1 MILERGKGSV
11 SSQLQGRIE
20 TDFWTG
26 SALGRGKAP
35 LNLFNESRNG
45 IIRHYQ
51 FKDSKV
57 LQNLYFLIKSIAF
70 FCKQYVFGLFGSS
83 VSSCRCQK
91 IGKDFLSVHKLLN
104 VEWVITSCGRK
115 RILYGK
121 CVLTFESCEFWRA
134 FMLSKRLFGLW
145 LFRTRRL
152 CRHCLYSLW

>member
-1 MILERGKGSV
+1 MESPNKGVVLYDFRKGKGICELSV
-11 SSQLQGRIE
+11 
-20 TDFWTG
+20 
-26 SALGRGKAP
+26 AGKNWNRL
-35 LNLFNESRNG
+35 LNRKCIGKREGTIKSFG

-121 CVLTFESCEFWRA
+121 CVLAFESCEF
-134 FMLSKRLFGLW
+134 
-145 LFRTRRL
+145 
-152 CRHCLYSLW
+152 